1 MSENS
6 DNEKMSIAELQK
18 KGRRKIKKNSEK
30 KVIEID
36 GFLDQISKDL
46 KSCSWQNQGN
56 QVPFQLLFDKF
67 PIKISDLPTE
77 VPKGNK
83 TNKSYLVQVGT
94 SRLVCPKLFFCK
106 HLSLVVNKARNMW
119 KISPLLPSKKNLSP
133 EKIDQN
139 TNFAKLPSAKWLFLY
154 NCKFYH

>member
-1 MSENS
+1 MQPISSVLFDGDKIEDIIEVDDMSENS
-6 DNEKMSIAELQK
+6 DKEKMSITELQK
-18 KGRRKIKKNSEK
+18 KGRRKIKNNPEK

-46 KSCSWQNQGN
+46 KSCCWQNQGN

-94 SRLVCPKLFFCK
+94 SRFLISCLGPKKQSFGSK
-106 HLSLVVNKARNMW
+106 INIPTRGKYLSFVN
-119 KISPLLPSKKNLSP
+119 
-133 EKIDQN
+133 
-139 TNFAKLPSAKWLFLY
+139 TY
-154 NCKFYH
+154 NE